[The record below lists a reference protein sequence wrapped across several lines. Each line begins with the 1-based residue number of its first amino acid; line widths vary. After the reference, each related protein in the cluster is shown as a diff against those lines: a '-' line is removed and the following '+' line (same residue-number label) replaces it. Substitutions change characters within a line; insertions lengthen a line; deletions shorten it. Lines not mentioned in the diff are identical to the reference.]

1 MVVMLC
7 SYSATANTTLI
18 LSTCSLLFFSQF
30 LVIFFFSC
38 LAWLSFPFYFL
49 LFRQTQQNV
58 VQLSTRC
65 CEMVNITFFAR
76 KMLFSLKRWL
86 VCFSFYAIVVSTFS
100 SWAICISIMRAAFPE
115 KKCHFVALILL
126 SLVDWYQ
133 HKFSELTL
141 LLSPLLLDD
150 DDDDDGGDDDIFFSF
165 FLTRWKIQSFQDS
178 IQICGWCV
186 SIAAIENS
194 NLFATFSRL
203 YQMPSCLYM

>member
-115 KKCHFVALILL
+115 KSVILL
-126 SLVDWYQ
+126 PLFYCRWLTDININLVSWRFCCHHYCLMTMTTTTTT
-133 HKFSELTL
+133 EAMT
-141 LLSPLLLDD
+141 
-150 DDDDDGGDDDIFFSF
+150 IFSF
-165 FLTRWKIQSFQDS
+165 PSFLRVGKFNRFKIQFRYAVD
-178 IQICGWCV
+178 V
-186 SIAAIENS
+186 
-194 NLFATFSRL
+194 
-203 YQMPSCLYM
+203 CL